1 MFKIIIN
8 GDFMKR
14 CILMIFIIVPI
25 FAYASDKGPGCG
37 TGKVIF
43 EGKKGLGAHLGA
55 TCVNGTVNSIVPT
68 HQSFAMTFEVLG
80 CDPSTTVKIEQKQT
94 RFIANNF
101 NDLMNDIS
109 KGDGNFLFAY
119 GELLGCQEQYN
130 LFTNELII
138 RSIVVERTD
147 HVVTIR
153 PRVRALCINL
163 KSVSVR
169 VSNHIQPV
177 LSPAFAIPR

>member
-130 LFTNELII
+130 LFTNELKDNIGTLIKDGEKPKNILINTKSILNESII
-138 RSIVVERTD
+138 
-147 HVVTIR
+147 
-153 PRVRALCINL
+153 L
-163 KSVSVR
+163 KASCKPTV
-169 VSNHIQPV
+169 
-177 LSPAFAIPR
+177 

>member
-130 LFTNELII
+130 LFTNELKDNIGTLIKDGEKIKNILINTKSILNESII
-138 RSIVVERTD
+138 
-147 HVVTIR
+147 
-153 PRVRALCINL
+153 L
-163 KSVSVR
+163 KSSCKPTV
-169 VSNHIQPV
+169 
-177 LSPAFAIPR
+177 